1 MEKVCILILIV
12 IILLTL
18 WTNDIYIT
26 IFDISIFIFTF
37 VAFYNISYYIGKYL
51 QQRRERQN
59 FELIIK
65 SIEKCTQQ
73 NTL

>member
-1 MEKVCILILIV
+1 MEKVCILILII

-18 WTNDIYIT
+18 WTNAIYMT

-37 VAFYNISYYIGKYL
+37 VVFYNISYYIGKYL

-65 SIEKCTQQ
+65 NIEKCT
-73 NTL
+73 